1 MYVMTS
7 PVTGLTRRTAPPR
20 AAGDTADDRARRQNR
35 RHRLTLRPRTADNRG
50 VTLVEASA
58 RVMHLAQDGNVEGAL
73 AEAERALASE
83 TAQTSA
89 AERAGLWYAVAT
101 AELVRGATTGG
112 RSAAERCL
120 ALALEANSGG
130 WASAALSVR
139 AVAQARGGRMEPA
152 LLDLGRAEAELL
164 TCDDTALRCWAHA
177 ALGSSYLE
185 LRLYELAQPHLE
197 RALQLDASPMPLPEA
212 PVLNVMNLV
221 ELHVRWADELERA
234 KPYDGSERDA
244 EAHRSEG
251 HAYAVRAV
259 ERARAL
265 DQASLVATCRAMELA
280 SLEREA
286 AARSLSD
293 LREAFDSDAP
303 PAYQGAPATVGGALA
318 RALWS
323 LGRREEAVEVARR
336 AATLSAAAQDWQV
349 AASARW
355 LLVEMEA
362 LSGVPGAASGRA
374 YAELLSRVLW
384 QQRLSTLQGAQAALQ
399 VERLH
404 RDKEQAQRAA
414 SEDPLT
420 RVGNRRALDDALR
433 DLRAEAP
440 ADPGSTPITLLVVD
454 LDDFKSV
461 NDTHGHVVGDEVL
474 REVAAAVRRAA
485 RSRDVVARLGG
496 DEFVVLARG
505 ADADAGRHL
514 AERVTAAVGAL
525 RLDTGEGA
533 PLRLSASVGV
543 ATAQTAEEAALLLA
557 RADAAMYEVKEAGR
571 SRRRVPRPRRPPE

>member
-1 MYVMTS
+1 
-7 PVTGLTRRTAPPR
+7 
-20 AAGDTADDRARRQNR
+20 
-35 RHRLTLRPRTADNRG
+35 

-58 RVMHLAQDGNVEGAL
+58 LVMHLAQDGNVEAAL

-83 TAQTSA
+83 TAQASA

-101 AELVRGATTGG
+101 AELVRGSTTGG
-112 RSAAERCL
+112 RAAAERCL
-120 ALALEANSGG
+120 ALALEARSGG

-152 LLDLGRAEAELL
+152 LLDLARAEAELL
-164 TCDDTALRCWAHA
+164 TSDDTALRCWGHA

-197 RALQLDASPMPLPEA
+197 RALHLDASPMPLPEA
-212 PVLNVMNLV
+212 PVLNLMNLV

-234 KPYDGSERDA
+234 KPYDGSERDT
-244 EAHRSEG
+244 EEHRSEG

-259 ERARAL
+259 DRARQL
-265 DQASLVATCRAMELA
+265 DQASLIATCRAMELA
-280 SLEREA
+280 SLERDA
-286 AARSLSD
+286 AARSLIE

-323 LGRREEAVEVARR
+323 LGRREEAVEVARE

-362 LSGVPGAASGRA
+362 RSGVPGAASGRA

-399 VERLH
+399 VERLN

-420 RVGNRRALDDALR
+420 GVGNRRALDDALR
-433 DLRAEAP
+433 DLRAEDPAGSRVSAP
-440 ADPGSTPITLLVVD
+440 ISLLVVD

-525 RLDTGEGA
+525 RVETGEGA
-533 PLRLSASVGV
+533 PVRLTASVGV

>member
-1 MYVMTS
+1 M
-7 PVTGLTRRTAPPR
+7 L
-20 AAGDTADDRARRQNR
+20 
-35 RHRLTLRPRTADNRG
+35 RLTWPPRTADNRG
-50 VTLVEASA
+50 VTLVESSA

-83 TAQTSA
+83 TAQASA

-101 AELVRGATTGG
+101 AELVRGSTTGG

-120 ALALEANSGG
+120 GLALEARSGG
-130 WASAALSVR
+130 WASAALAVR

-152 LLDLGRAEAELL
+152 LLDLARAEAELV

-197 RALQLDASPMPLPEA
+197 RALHLDASPMPLPEA
-212 PVLNVMNLV
+212 PVLNLMNLV

-234 KPYDGSERDA
+234 KPYDGSEQDA

-259 ERARAL
+259 DRARQL

-286 AARSLSD
+286 AARSLD
-293 LREAFDSDAP
+293 ELRRAFDSDAP

-323 LGRREEAVEVARR
+323 LGRREEAVEVARL

-362 LSGVPGAASGRA
+362 RSGVPGAASGRA

-420 RVGNRRALDDALR
+420 GVGNRRALDDALR
-433 DLRAEAP
+433 DLRAE
-440 ADPGSTPITLLVVD
+440 DPGDTRGSTPISLLVVD

-461 NDTHGHVVGDEVL
+461 NDTYGHGVGDEVL
-474 REVAAAVRRAA
+474 REAAAAVRRAA
-485 RSRDVVARLGG
+485 RSREVVARLGG

-525 RLDTGEGA
+525 RIDPGAGTGEGA
-533 PLRLSASVGV
+533 VLRLSASVGV

-571 SRRRVPRPRRPPE
+571 SRRRVPRPRRPPD